1 MTPPSK
7 LVLIQKLEHYLKTF
21 NLKSG
26 IDLDRG
32 NFPDKEWLILA
43 IATLSGGKDEIF
55 SPNYVPTRDI
65 FGVPKENNFI

>member
-26 IDLDRG
+26 IDLNRG

-55 SPNYVPTRDI
+55 HPNYVPTRDI